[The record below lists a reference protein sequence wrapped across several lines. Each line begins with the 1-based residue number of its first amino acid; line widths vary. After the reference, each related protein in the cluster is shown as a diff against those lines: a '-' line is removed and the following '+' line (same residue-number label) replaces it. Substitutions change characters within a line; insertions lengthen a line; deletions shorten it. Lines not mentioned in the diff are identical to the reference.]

1 VTSEPGDRPNSDRQ
15 LRDGTPRSGLRRYLD
30 LPRDPRRSVMV
41 ILGLALKALGFGSR
55 VAAMVAA
62 PVVAVLAWGAIE
74 NGIDKRKNKTIE
86 TGKGF

>member
-1 VTSEPGDRPNSDRQ
+1 MTIVGFA
-15 LRDGTPRSGLRRYLD
+15 LK
-30 LPRDPRRSVMV
+30 
-41 ILGLALKALGFGSR
+41 ILGYGSR

-74 NGIDKRKNKTIE
+74 NGIDKRKNKTVE